1 MAYNRDEAFYTR
13 ATTVVGAN
21 FLVLFAGFNASQSL
35 QTSIHGKILGN
46 ISLCVLYSSF
56 TLFSLIT
63 PMMLRALEDK
73 LAQKWQFI
81 IGALPY
87 IVMILSNNIKFGDSF
102 RPTWILF
109 VFLNACVGMGAP
121 IVWTAQTDFIGRCA
135 AKISESCGENLSLTS
150 SRLNAQFFG
159 FFQFS
164 GMIGSLVSGL
174 VLLLAGTEAVF
185 VLFNILGVFMSLSII
200 GFFFLPTVSKS
211 AVEEAHPVATVG
223 ETLSLAFVDNRTGLC
238 VPITICNGMMLGFFN
253 AEFTATF
260 ICPVASQKM
269 VGFVLAMFFTS
280 NGFMTLLWG
289 HFLGRGSISRANALA
304 IAAALQVILLCALLV
319 IQTVGFNPTYVMGH
333 QSWNK
338 VPGMT
343 IQVGQV
349 ALLFV
354 GAFIYAAG
362 DSVYESQVPA
372 IFQTLY
378 VNDAKST
385 AAYANYKMWQSLG
398 FAMQFGIG
406 STVPQFAPKALALL
420 LLHVVSLG
428 MIFVLNKRHPFD
440 TQNIGFA
447 GVDRRNATSQ
457 DSHSLRMDVEC
468 DINRGTADT
477 EAGATN
483 RCGGMRSR
491 ASSVGSD
498 YGTNVTR
505 VAS

>member
-304 IAAALQVILLCALLV
+304 IAAALQV
-319 IQTVGFNPTYVMGH
+319 
-333 QSWNK
+333 
-338 VPGMT
+338 PGMT